1 MHTACVVSYMCSIS
15 CKNQFTVIY
24 EDDIRSMN
32 EAVVDYDGNKVIVK
46 QGLALGGVNMEH
58 IIS

>member
-1 MHTACVVSYMCSIS
+1 MVSYVCSIS

-24 EDDIRSMN
+24 EDEIRSMN

-46 QGLALGGVNMEH
+46 QGLVLDGVNMQH
-58 IIS
+58 IISW